1 MREDGTSHHIADPGK
16 EARSRAGIPIVPA
29 FDGFRAFAIL
39 GVVAIHLIQISGL
52 GNTVDDSVGRLLW
65 GSFGRAVEALFIISG
80 FVVYL
85 PTAARGGEF
94 GRFVPYAIRRGARLL
109 PAYWLIIAFSILL
122 LAVFTVY
129 SPVLRDQVLAV
140 PDLGNIAL
148 NLTTL
153 AVPAS
158 MLSSDVSV
166 GMGIDPPLWTLS
178 SELIF
183 YLVLPLVAV
192 LFFRRPILALALS
205 AAITVAW
212 MLAFDNLQSLTE
224 DLGMSLAS
232 GEQLRLGF
240 ASEQQ
245 FPTWAFSFALGM
257 CGALAW
263 VRLTQSRIPAKVMER
278 RAGLAAAASLAV
290 AIVTGFI
297 LGGDAA
303 FTREQILG
311 SMVFSVALAVLMVA
325 LTLCPPGW
333 QRPFTASRVRQ
344 LGDISYG
351 IYLSHY
357 VFITLAVSAFAL
369 PADGTVGDFLLL
381 ELIVLPPTVLYGYLS
396 ARFLEQPVR
405 RWARKYG
412 AATRTKPDG
421 AGPSNPGSRGPAG

>member
-1 MREDGTSHHIADPGK
+1 MGAEGTRIHIADPGK
-16 EARSRAGIPIVPA
+16 EARARAGIPIVPA

-85 PTAARGGEF
+85 PTAARNGEF

-109 PAYWLIIAFSILL
+109 PAYWLIIAFSVLL
-122 LAVFTVY
+122 LAAFTIS
-129 SPVLRDQVLAV
+129 SPVLRDQTLAV
-140 PDLGNIAL
+140 PGLGNVLL
-148 NLTTL
+148 NLTAL

-158 MLSSDVSV
+158 MFSPDASV
-166 GMGIDPPLWTLS
+166 GLGIDPPLWTLS
-178 SELIF
+178 SELVF

-192 LFFRRPILALALS
+192 PFFKRPMLALVLS
-205 AAITVAW
+205 AALTLAW
-212 MLAFDNLQSLTE
+212 MLAFDNLQSLAG
-224 DLGMSLAS
+224 DLGFSLGA
-232 GEQLRLGF
+232 GEELRLGF

-245 FPTWAFSFALGM
+245 FPAWAFSFTLGM

-263 VRLTQSRIPAKVMER
+263 VRLTDSCIPREVIGH
-278 RAGLAAAASLAV
+278 RAGLAMFASLAI
-290 AIVTGFI
+290 AIVAALV
-297 LGGDAA
+297 LGGDGAL
-303 FTREQILG
+303 TREKVIW
-311 SMVFSVALAVLMVA
+311 SMVFSAALAGFMVS
-325 LTLCPPGW
+325 LTLCPPSW
-333 QRPFTASRVRQ
+333 QRPFTALRVRQ

-369 PADGTVGDFLLL
+369 PADGTIGDFLLL
-381 ELIVLPPTVLYGYLS
+381 ALIVLPPTILYGYLS
-396 ARFLEQPVR
+396 ARFLEQPIR

-412 AATRTKPDG
+412 RTRP
-421 AGPSNPGSRGPAG
+421 NPP